1 MSAETPIRRS
11 RTEKTPGVGRSKT
24 DISIP
29 NTALR
34 GGLGRYTVD
43 FLADDED
50 GVATIVSDGQLG
62 SSPTTGRLDA
72 TTAALVLVAAGF
84 VREVDV
90 IDTPAW
96 ALA

>member
-1 MSAETPIRRS
+1 MTQAKPPSPPVEPLGSGGHDA
-11 RTEKTPGVGRSKT
+11 SKT
-24 DISIP
+24 
-29 NTALR
+29 AFR
-34 GGLGRYTVD
+34 CGVGRYTVD

-72 TTAALVLVAAGF
+72 GTAALVLVAAGF
-84 VREVDV
+84 VRRVGV